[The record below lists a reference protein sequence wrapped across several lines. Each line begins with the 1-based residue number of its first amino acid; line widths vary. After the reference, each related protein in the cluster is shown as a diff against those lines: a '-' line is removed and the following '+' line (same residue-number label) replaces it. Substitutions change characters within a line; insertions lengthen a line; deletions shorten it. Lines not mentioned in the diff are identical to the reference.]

1 MTTDP
6 ISAVLERVLLRA
18 KDLHGRHPWKASTDD
33 IIEACARLVEDYGI
47 SLKGSAE
54 VCCDGRFNLG
64 GDDEFQYSKD
74 EDEQGNPAVL
84 IEVIHR

>member
-18 KDLHGRHPWKASTDD
+18 EDLHGRHPWKASTDD
-33 IIEACARLVEDYGI
+33 IIKACTRLVEDYGI
-47 SLKGSAE
+47 SLQGRAE
-54 VCCDGRFNLG
+54 VCCDGRFHLG